1 MKRRS
6 GASVPGMASRWG
18 CRRGGACRCGGSSA
32 APGAWR
38 RVKSGRASPAC
49 HENKETKGAVMLLFF
64 RARENVRW
72 VSVEASGPRLGR
84 SPAWGVCRPPA
95 PLGCAPCAPFGT
107 RAPATCHQKGGGVI
121 SFENVDCD
129 YVIDFLWF
137 VFCILF
143 LITCCNFLHIK
154 CSIF

>member
-6 GASVPGMASRWG
+6 GASVPGIASRWG

-49 HENKETKGAVMLLFF
+49 HENKETKGAVRPFF

-107 RAPATCHQKGGGVI
+107 RAPATCHQKGGGVLPLQTLIVIMQLI
-121 SFENVDCD
+121 SYGLC
-129 YVIDFLWF
+129 F
-137 VFCILF
+137 VFCFDYLLQF
-143 LITCCNFLHIK
+143 LAY
-154 CSIF
+154 

>member
-6 GASVPGMASRWG
+6 GASVPGIASRWG

-49 HENKETKGAVMLLFF
+49 HENKETKGAVRLLFF

-107 RAPATCHQKGGGVI
+107 RAPANCRPVGRGSGVRQGQEGACGGQWRGPRARAGQAGI
-121 SFENVDCD
+121 NAD
-129 YVIDFLWF
+129 
-137 VFCILF
+137 
-143 LITCCNFLHIK
+143 
-154 CSIF
+154 